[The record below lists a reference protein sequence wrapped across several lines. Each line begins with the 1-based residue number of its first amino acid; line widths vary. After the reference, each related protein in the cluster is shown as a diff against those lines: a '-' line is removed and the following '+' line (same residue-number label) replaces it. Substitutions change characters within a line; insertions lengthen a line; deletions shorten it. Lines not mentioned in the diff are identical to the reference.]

1 MEDDNTFQQ
10 ITIESDNRTA
20 EDRRM
25 RHKTKMDKHL
35 GDYDN
40 QKSVLVS
47 FPYFYFSIN
56 NPNLYS
62 FSRGMPFT
70 TKCKSKTSRKRDR
83 RRWMLNIRDWSKKW
97 TNKGWSVS
105 SLRRTRGCSRNSS
118 LNLVWRTRWIWTHLK
133 RGPMGTL
140 LTECLIKNVDSIS
153 KR

>member
-56 NPNLYS
+56 NPNLFS
-62 FSRGMPFT
+62 FFQRHALYNQMQEQNQQ
-70 TKCKSKTSRKRDR
+70 KER
-83 RRWMLNIRDWSKKW
+83 
-97 TNKGWSVS
+97 
-105 SLRRTRGCSRNSS
+105 
-118 LNLVWRTRWIWTHLK
+118 
-133 RGPMGTL
+133 
-140 LTECLIKNVDSIS
+140 
-153 KR
+153 